1 MLAHWHDGP
10 QSAEFGA
17 NLSAQAAAS
26 MTAPTASSYPT
37 TPSLRSLPLVTLYLT
52 ERCNSRCISCD
63 YWQHGRAD
71 MTPEFVSRL
80 LPSLAQLGTRTILI
94 SGGEPLIHPQWA
106 LIAEQLRASGLRLWL
121 LTSGLSLAKHA
132 VRAAQLFESITVSLD
147 GSNRNTYAA
156 IRGLDAFD
164 KVCAGIRA
172 TAEAGVTPSV
182 RVTVQRANY
191 REMAGFVELA
201 RRSGARQVS
210 FLAADV
216 SNPHAFGRM
225 AGFAADV
232 ALGPLDLPH
241 LERILATMERAHA
254 KDFLSGFIAESPQKL
269 RRILQYY
276 AAICGV
282 GAYPPTRCNAPE
294 FSAVIAADG
303 HVNPCFFIPGPA
315 TAQVDGGLVTALNSE
330 PMAALR
336 TDIRERRRPECTR
349 CVCSMWRDLDPAAAP
364 DWSPAA
370 LTRPPHTR
378 AALTLPLS
386 DGL

>member
-1 MLAHWHDGP
+1 MLAHWHYGWQPAALTADR
-10 QSAEFGA
+10 SAHTP
-17 NLSAQAAAS
+17 AS
-26 MTAPTASSYPT
+26 MTAPSPSSFQT

-52 ERCNSRCISCD
+52 ERCNSRCITCD

-80 LPSLAQLGTRTILI
+80 LPSLAQLETKTVLL

-106 LIAEQLRASGLRLWL
+106 VIAEQLRACGLRLWL

-132 VRAAQLFESITVSLD
+132 VRTAQLFDSITVSLD
-147 GSNRNTYAA
+147 GTNRNTYAA

-164 KVCAGIRA
+164 NVCAGIHA
-172 TAEAGVTPSV
+172 TADAGAAPTV
-182 RVTVQRANY
+182 RVTVQRGNY
-191 REMAGFVELA
+191 RELPAFVDLA
-201 RRSGARQVS
+201 RRSGARQIS

-216 SNPHAFGRM
+216 SNAHAFGRT

-232 ALGPLDLPH
+232 ALGPVDLPH
-241 LERILATMERAHA
+241 FERILATMEREHA
-254 KDFLSGFIAESPQKL
+254 EGFRSGFIAESPQKL

-294 FSAVIAADG
+294 FSAVITADG
-303 HVNPCFFIPGPA
+303 HVNPCFFIPGPRA
-315 TAQVDGGLVTALNSE
+315 AQVGSGLFTALNSGS
-330 PMAALR
+330 MAALR

-349 CVCSMWRDLDPAAAP
+349 CVCSMWRDLNPAATA
-364 DWSPAA
+364 DFSPAA
-370 LTRPPHTR
+370 PTRHPR
-378 AALTLPLS
+378 ALAAATVPLS
-386 DGL
+386 ESL